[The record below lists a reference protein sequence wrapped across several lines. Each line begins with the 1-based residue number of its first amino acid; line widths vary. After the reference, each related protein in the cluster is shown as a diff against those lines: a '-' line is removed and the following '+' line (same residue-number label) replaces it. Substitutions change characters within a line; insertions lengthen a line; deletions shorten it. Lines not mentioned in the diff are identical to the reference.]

1 MSSSA
6 KLAGFKILKGVVWHS
21 FSLSK
26 SKGVSLTDMF
36 TSLTREKANMSMVTC
51 VKDKDTWRVNIALES
66 HEAKKA
72 LPVIAESV
80 GNSDIRLTKGAI
92 LSIFPHQKNPKITG
106 SVLDIYGKE
115 NIEPGPFASSP
126 SAISVALRE
135 ESIDKATRCLF
146 KPLRFSAYR
155 TPEDWKLAQ
164 KGKEKLYKEVVASFQ
179 EKKPKVYFIEWQDN
193 QSLVQTSLSGRK
205 LELMGLALKRFDNMG
220 TPLNFL
226 ASNQLEDD
234 DQQDFFFCLPTS
246 TKSSYPQTIEELI
259 PDARVRETQDI
270 AMFSMNGPHF
280 GDRYGIT
287 SELFKALDEAGVD
300 LIGLNCSIHS
310 VSGVVTAGNILK
322 AIDGIK
328 KRFEVPS
335 VMKR

>member
-1 MSSSA
+1 MTEVFA
-6 KLAGFKILKGVVWHS
+6 
-21 FSLSK
+21 
-26 SKGVSLTDMF
+26 
-36 TSLTREKANMSMVTC
+36 SLTREKANISMVTC
-51 VKDKDTWRVNIALES
+51 VKDKDTWRINIALES

-72 LPVIAESV
+72 LPVIEERI
-80 GNSDIRLTKGAI
+80 GKSDTRLTKGAI
-92 LSIFPHQKNPKITG
+92 LSIFPHQKSPKVTG
-106 SVLDIYGKE
+106 AVLDIYGKE

-135 ESIDKATRCLF
+135 ESIDKATSCLF

-164 KGKEKLYKEVVASFQ
+164 KGKEKLYKESGFDLEYAEKHYKEVVASFQ

-193 QSLVQTSLSGRK
+193 QSLVQTSLSGRN
-205 LELMGLALKRFDNMG
+205 LELMGLALKRFDDMG
-220 TPLNFL
+220 TPLNFF

-234 DQQDFFFCLPTS
+234 NQQAFFFCLPTS
-246 TKSSYPQTIEELI
+246 TNISYPQTIEEII
-259 PDARVRETQDI
+259 PEARVRETQDI
-270 AMFSMNGPHF
+270 ALFSMNGPHF

-287 SELFKALDEAGVD
+287 SELFKALDEVGVD

-335 VMKR
+335 VMKRK